1 MNQDTLK
8 QQVGHAAL
16 PFVKDGMM
24 VGVGTG
30 STTRYFMEALA
41 SIKDRIAGTV
51 ASSIQTEKLL
61 KSLGIPVFSLLEVD
75 QIDLYVDG
83 ADEVDTHGRLI
94 KGGGAALTREKILSF
109 AAKKFVCIVDKSKQ
123 VSVLGKFPVPV
134 EVIPMARS
142 IVAKAICSLGGDPV
156 YRAGVTTDN
165 GNVLLDIHRLQ
176 LTDPQMVETKLNQIP
191 GVVCNGIFSFQTPQV
206 VLVGSEKGVSQIN
219 F

>member
-8 QQVGHAAL
+8 QQVGQAAL
-16 PFVKDGMM
+16 SFVKEGMM

-41 SIKDRIAGTV
+41 TIKNRIAGTV
-51 ASSIQTEKLL
+51 ASSIQTEQLL

-83 ADEVDTHGRLI
+83 ADEVDPHGRLI

-123 VSVLGKFPVPV
+123 VPVLGKFPVPV

-142 IVAKAICSLGGDPV
+142 IVAKAIYSLGGEPV
-156 YRAGVTTDN
+156 YRSGVTTDN
-165 GNVLLDIHRLQ
+165 GNVLLDIHQLQ
-176 LTDPQMVETKLNQIP
+176 LTDPKAIETKLNQIP
-191 GVVCNGIFSFQTPQV
+191 GVVCNGIFAFQTPQI
-206 VLVGSEKGVSQIN
+206 VLVGSEKGVEQIN

>member
-51 ASSIQTEKLL
+51 ASSVQTEQLL
-61 KSLGIPVFSLLEVD
+61 KSLGIPVFSLLDVD

-109 AAKKFVCIVDKSKQ
+109 AAKKFVCIVDHSKQ

-142 IVAKAICSLGGDPV
+142 IVAKTICSLGGEPV

-176 LTDPQMVETKLNQIP
+176 LTDPQAIETKLNQIP

>member
-1 MNQDTLK
+1 MNQDALK
-8 QQVGHAAL
+8 QQVGQAAL
-16 PFVKDGMM
+16 SFVKEGMM

-41 SIKDRIAGTV
+41 TMKDRIAGTV
-51 ASSIQTEKLL
+51 ASSVQTEQLL
-61 KSLGIPVFSLLEVD
+61 KSLGIPVFPLLEVD

-83 ADEVDTHGRLI
+83 ADEVDPHGRLI

-109 AAKKFVCIVDKSKQ
+109 ASKKFVCIIDKSKQ
-123 VSVLGKFPVPV
+123 VPLLGKFPVPV

-142 IVAKAICSLGGDPV
+142 IVAKAICSLGGDPS
-156 YRAGVTTDN
+156 YRVGVTTDN
-165 GNVLLDIHRLQ
+165 GNILLDIHHFQ
-176 LTDPQMVETKLNQIP
+176 LTDPQSMETKLNQIP

-206 VLVGSEKGVSQIN
+206 VLVGSEKGVEQIT